1 MRRTVKKLARIFFGE
16 ATLPI
21 AQHPKWFWWFVG
33 GTTILF
39 VANLLVSIH
48 YLAEYFPLLRFLT
61 GERLATAAGSFAG
74 TVIGA
79 WLAFLF
85 ASRSRKLVR
94 EDEEVAAGNLA
105 LFALSCMLNAT
116 WQYQKEI
123 TGPFRLRHDAWLN
136 LPASAPL
143 NETFDLD
150 RKSLGFIA
158 SEEPSVFQA
167 IVLEEARYQLLTYS
181 AKYHRDLILNKV
193 WPVMAQH
200 YEIGD
205 QKLEA
210 ELRKTLGP
218 ALVRDLEVT
227 TQALIEHTDENV
239 ESLPPAF
246 KELRSALK
254 RRYPNRK
261 FLDFKLAAG

>member
-1 MRRTVKKLARIFFGE
+1 LGLTVR
-16 ATLPI
+16 
-21 AQHPKWFWWFVG
+21 HVRDRSRNG

-39 VANLLVSIH
+39 VANLFVAIR
-48 YLAEYFPLLRFLT
+48 YQADNFPLLGFLT
-61 GERLATAAGSFAG
+61 EERLATATGSFAG

-85 ASRSRKLVR
+85 AARSRKLVR

-116 WQYQKEI
+116 WQFRNEI
-123 TGPFRLRHDAWLN
+123 TGPYRQRPDAWLN

-143 NETFDLD
+143 SETFDLD
-150 RKSLGFIA
+150 RKSLSFIA
-158 SEEPSVFQA
+158 GEEPNAFQA
-167 IVLEEARYQLLTYS
+167 IVLEEVRYGSLAYN
-181 AKYHRDLILNKV
+181 AKHHRDLILNKV
-193 WPVMAQH
+193 WPVLGQNHEM
-200 YEIGD
+200 GD

-210 ELRKTLGP
+210 EIRKTLGP

-227 TQALIEHTDENV
+227 TRALIEHADENV
-239 ESLPPAF
+239 ESLPDAF

-261 FLDFKLAAG
+261 FLDFKAPPTKR